1 MSIFRD
7 RYRFPVGCILG
18 RDRKYKRERGNLLAG
33 ARGKRNISWTYSRA
47 AFDKIND
54 KITKRCPEKIYC
66 ARKLDIRGEKL
77 FFLTL
82 SLSLSSL
89 FSCCICV
96 GYTALIIKISDRF
109 IDYFIFVF
117 IYGISNGWFFY
128 ACVLLHFR
136 GNRWKMTKIRD
147 KCLSKIRDR
156 VSFFI
161 IDIPILVKFA
171 DRDRT
176 LSRLYNIYITLKSFS
191 PFYFT
196 IYNRYL
202 IFKI

>member
-1 MSIFRD
+1 
-7 RYRFPVGCILG
+7 
-18 RDRKYKRERGNLLAG
+18 
-33 ARGKRNISWTYSRA
+33 
-47 AFDKIND
+47 
-54 KITKRCPEKIYC
+54 
-66 ARKLDIRGEKL
+66 
-77 FFLTL
+77 
-82 SLSLSSL
+82 
-89 FSCCICV
+89 
-96 GYTALIIKISDRF
+96 
-109 IDYFIFVF
+109 
-117 IYGISNGWFFY
+117 
-128 ACVLLHFR
+128 
-136 GNRWKMTKIRD
+136 MTKIRD